1 MRVIR
6 AVGATQVSPAVYGWV
21 QGFQKARSAV
31 STAQIKVRSV
41 TASNNAIDYRTV
53 MPHTYSSML
62 VHCVFSTK
70 ERRSLIRN
78 PQLLWR
84 YLSGISRAKQIP
96 LVAAGG
102 TANHVHLLLDLPPT
116 VQLAQAMQVF
126 KGNSSRW
133 LNEEQP
139 PFAWQQGYGAFGIG
153 ESQRQIVVAYIDGQA
168 EHHKKWTFE
177 QEFLTLLQ
185 KYGVQYDERFVLG

>member
-1 MRVIR
+1 
-6 AVGATQVSPAVYGWV
+6 
-21 QGFQKARSAV
+21 
-31 STAQIKVRSV
+31 
-41 TASNNAIDYRTV
+41 

-70 ERRSLIRN
+70 ERMNLIRN

-84 YLSGISRAKQIP
+84 YFSGIARGKQIP

-102 TANHVHLLLDLPPT
+102 TANHVHLLLDLPST
-116 VQLAQAMQVF
+116 IHLAQAMQTL
-126 KGNSSRW
+126 KGNSSHW

-153 ESQRQIVVAYIDGQA
+153 QSQRQNVIAYIGRQA
-168 EHHKKWTFE
+168 EHHKKWSFE
-177 QEFLTLLQ
+177 QEFVALLQ
-185 KYGVQYDERFVLG
+185 KYGIEYDKRFVFG